1 MTVCLSVEVN
11 VLTSYLQD
19 TNIAGH
25 SRLYPELA
33 HLFLLFGIRT
43 QEFALFHSYPHIFTD

>member
-1 MTVCLSVEVN
+1 MVCLSVEVN